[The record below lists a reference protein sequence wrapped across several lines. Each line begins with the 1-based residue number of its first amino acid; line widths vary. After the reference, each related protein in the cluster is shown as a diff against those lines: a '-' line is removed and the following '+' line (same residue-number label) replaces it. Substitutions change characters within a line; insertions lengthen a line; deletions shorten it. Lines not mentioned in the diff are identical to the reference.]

1 MEVGDADVDVVLGVV
16 KVEVRVT
23 SVLTV
28 LAGGADVGGAGV
40 LELEGE
46 VGVGV
51 GVGVGLE
58 EEVEEVEL
66 EVLLDEEV
74 CGVDEDVELD
84 EDVGVSGGVDVV
96 LELVGELGL

>member
-1 MEVGDADVDVVLGVV
+1 MDVVLGVV